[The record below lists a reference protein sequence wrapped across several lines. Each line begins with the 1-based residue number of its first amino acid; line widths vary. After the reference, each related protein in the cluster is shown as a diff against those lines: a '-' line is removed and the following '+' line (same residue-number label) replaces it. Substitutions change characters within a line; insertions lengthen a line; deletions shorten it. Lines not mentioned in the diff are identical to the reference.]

1 MMVSGRFQ
9 KDSHSDTTV
18 HTQPTTTTMPALH
31 APLDAHHGPGKAT
44 CLNFN
49 DLNVNGYSKDSKEKK
64 ETMWTM
70 HI

>member
-18 HTQPTTTTMPALH
+18 HTQPTTMPALH